1 MQLKIKKTNPIRKQA
16 EDLNR
21 FSFKE
26 DIQMANEHMK
36 RCPASLI
43 IREMQTK
50 TTVRHYFIPVRIVII
65 KNIQPINVG
74 EVIEKKET
82 SYTVGRNIN

>member
-26 DIQMANEHMK
+26 DIQMVNEHMK

-43 IREMQTK
+43 IREMQIR
-50 TTVRHYFIPVRIVII
+50 TVRHYLIPVRIVII

-82 SYTVGRNIN
+82 SYTAGRNVN

>member
-1 MQLKIKKTNPIRKQA
+1 MELKIKKTHPIRKQA

-26 DIQMANEHMK
+26 DMHIAKEHMK

-43 IREMQTK
+43 IREMQIK
-50 TTVRHYFIPVRIVII
+50 TTVRHYLIPVRIVII
-65 KNIQPINVG
+65 KNIQPINAG
-74 EVIEKKET
+74 EHVEKKET
-82 SYTVGRNIN
+82 SYTVGRNVN